1 MTGIERIAAERER
14 QIKVEAW
21 TPEHDDGHKS
31 AELTN
36 AATAYAEVAAM
47 QMYVDAETPS
57 LDAVPDCWPW
67 KIEYWKPAD
76 DPVRNLEKAGAL
88 IAAEIDRLLR
98 LHKTRE
104 RADAG
109 INILDQIAEAA
120 GGQAQLHVFKN
131 ESGEVVHAFGTMSFP
146 LPKTHWIYQK
156 DDTPAGFQS
165 NVPPMPFRM
174 PAKSAVYLCIDTEDI
189 GSLIKSGQQRL
200 PALKLNRR
208 QLEKAIRAAGKYAV
222 RCATMNGSDMDF
234 DPDALLQNLVVGML
248 GYWTE
253 TGFTGDPEDS
263 VWCDPQAPFDFTEP
277 PPRNFPSG
285 DIGQGCATSG
295 GSDPIANPPA

>member
-1 MTGIERIAAERER
+1 MNGIERIAAERRR
-14 QIKVEAW
+14 QLDVEGW
-21 TPEHDDGHKS
+21 TPEHDDTHKS
-31 AELTN
+31 GEMASAAASYAQAAALQSMIPNSTGKDFQLGFNSFPPKWFN
-36 AATAYAEVAAM
+36 AG
-47 QMYVDAETPS
+47 
-57 LDAVPDCWPW
+57 W
-67 KIEYWKPAD
+67 WKPAD

-98 LHKTRE
+98 L
-104 RADAG
+104 RAVKQSPG
-109 INILDQIAEAA
+109 SGVNILDRLADAV
-120 GGQAQLHVFKN
+120 GGKATLHVLRN
-131 ESGEVVHAFGTMSFP
+131 EHGEEVHAFGTMSMP

-174 PAKSAVYLCIDTEDI
+174 PARSVLYFSLDAEDI

-200 PALKLNRR
+200 PSIKLNRR
-208 QLEKAIRAAGKYAV
+208 QFEKAIRAAGKYAV
-222 RCATMNGSDMDF
+222 RCATMNGSVTDF

-253 TGFTGDPEDS
+253 TGLTGYPEDS
-263 VWCDPQAPFDFTEP
+263 AWCDPQAPFDFTEP

-285 DIGQGCATSG
+285 DIGEGCEPT
-295 GSDPIANPPA
+295 GSNPTP